1 MPGGV
6 RRYSPH
12 VDVVLCPSCGEENP
26 AKFRLCGYCG
36 TPLSQDAADAP
47 AAPAPA
53 APAEARLPPREIRKT
68 VTLLFTDLKD
78 STALTGRIDAEA
90 MNEIKA
96 RYFSAMAD
104 QIRSHG
110 GEVEKNVGDAIMA
123 VFGRI
128 RARED
133 DALRAV
139 RAAHGMQVKVTEL
152 NEEFQR
158 FYGVEISV
166 RTGVNTGEI
175 VANLDPAADQNL
187 ATGDA
192 VNVAA
197 RLEQNAPAG
206 EVLLGEVTHELVQHH
221 VEVERLDLAL
231 KGKPEPVPAYRL
243 IDVHDVAAPAQ
254 AGTPLLGR
262 DREVLQLREA
272 YDAMLAERTPRLVT
286 VTGDAGV
293 GKSRLI
299 ADFVA
304 AASEEAAVLHG
315 RCLAYGDGITF
326 WPLVEIVR
334 NGVEVL
340 EDDGPE
346 VVRHRLEV
354 FLEDDDDREAIV
366 DRVVSAMGLSGRDF
380 PVTEIFWGARRLL
393 ETLASSRPVL
403 VVVDDIHA
411 AEATFLDLLTHLVE
425 SPSPHPILVICSAR
439 PEISTVHADWWD
451 ATGRSRIELDPLGAD
466 AVESIID
473 ELLGHSSLS
482 PAIRQRVVTAAEGN
496 PLYVEQLVSMLRDR
510 PPGAGDDVVVPPTI
524 AALLSARLDALSAP
538 ERAVIEPASVIGV
551 QFPGAAVEH
560 LVPDSFR
567 PSVDRHLGTLRGKQF
582 IQPTTAS
589 GEDDGY
595 RFHHVLVRDAT
606 YQSLLKRARATLH
619 EQFVSWAERVNEERG
634 REIEFEEILGFHLE
648 QAVRYRGELGPL
660 DEHGRDLATRAATKL
675 SSAGMRALDRSDM
688 PAAANLLGRCVELLE
703 PRDPIRLELVP
714 DLGEALM
721 ALSRFDDAAALLA
734 SSLEAARELGDRRL
748 EGLIRL
754 RQLTL
759 ELMGGDTDEAPA
771 VAEAEAVLATLVE
784 LGDHGGAARA
794 WRVLSLIH
802 ANAGHYDDIADAAQH
817 LIEEGTASG
826 EERLV
831 RQGATGYAVSA
842 VLGTTPVTEALGVCE
857 RILRDVE
864 GDRRAEAIVCGVVA
878 QLRAMQ
884 GDFDEAREM
893 YRQEVSLLDDLGTSR
908 ESASTSIESARVE
921 VLAGDLEAA
930 EALLRRDDA
939 LLAELGERY
948 FRSTV
953 AGMLARVLVLRGA
966 SADAEGFV
974 VLAEAL
980 SESDDAWSQVLW
992 RSARARLVAAEAPD
1006 RALELAQGAVDF
1018 AETTA
1023 DLELRGDAWSDL
1035 GEVQA
1040 SIGNADDA
1048 VKALEQ
1054 ALGLYQ
1060 RKGDTTSAARTGRR
1074 LDELSRAA
1082 D

>member
-1 MPGGV
+1 M
-6 RRYSPH
+6 
-12 VDVVLCPSCGEENP
+12 DVVLCPSCGEENP

-36 TPLSQDAADAP
+36 TPLAQGAADAP
-47 AAPAPA
+47 AAPVAA
-53 APAEARLPPREIRKT
+53 APPVEARLPPREIRKT

-96 RYFSAMAD
+96 RYFSAMAAE
-104 QIRSHG
+104 IRSHG

-139 RAAHGMQVKVTEL
+139 RAAHSMQSKVAEL
-152 NEEFQR
+152 NEDFQR
-158 FYGVEISV
+158 YYGVEISV

-175 VANLDPAADQNL
+175 VANLDPTADQNL

-206 EVLLGEVTHELVQHH
+206 EVLLGGVTHELVQHH
-221 VEVERLDLAL
+221 VEVERLELAL

-243 IDVHDVAAPAQ
+243 IDVHDTAAPIHAD
-254 AGTPLLGR
+254 TPLLGR
-262 DREVLQLREA
+262 DTEVRRLRETFEA
-272 YDAMLAERTPRLVT
+272 TAAERSPRLVT
-286 VTGDAGV
+286 VTGEAGV

-299 ADFVA
+299 ADFVEG
-304 AASEEAAVLHG
+304 ASGEVEVLRG

-334 NGVEVL
+334 SAAEIA
-340 EDDGPE
+340 EDDTPDQA
-346 VVRHRLEV
+346 RARITDL
-354 FLEDDDDREAIV
+354 LPDDDPDRERIV
-366 DRVVSAMGLSGRDF
+366 DRLVSAIGLSTRDF

-393 ETLASSRPVL
+393 ESRAATRPLV
-403 VVVDDIHA
+403 VVVDDIHD

-425 SPSPHPILVICSAR
+425 SPSPHPILLLCSAR
-439 PEISTVHADWWD
+439 PEVSTAHPEWWE
-451 ATGRSRIELDPLGAD
+451 ATGRTRIELAPLGAD
-466 AVESIID
+466 AVEAIID
-473 ELLGHSSLS
+473 QLLGHASLS
-482 PAIRQRVVTAAEGN
+482 PEVRQRVVTAAEGN

-510 PPGAGDDVVVPPTI
+510 RIDDGSDVVVPPTI
-524 AALLSARLDALSAP
+524 AALLSARLDALSEP

-551 QFPGAAVEH
+551 QFPSPAVHE
-560 LVPDSFR
+560 LVPDPVR
-567 PSVDRHLGTLRGKQF
+567 PSVSTHLESLRGKQF
-582 IQPTTAS
+582 IQPTTLS
-589 GEDDGY
+589 GEDDAY

-619 EQFVSWAERVNEERG
+619 EQFVAWAERVNAERG
-634 REIEFEEILGFHLE
+634 RGTEFEEILGYHLE
-648 QAVRYRGELGPL
+648 QAVRYRSELGPL
-660 DEHGRDLATRAATKL
+660 DEHGRELAKRAAAKL

-688 PAAANLLGRCVELLE
+688 PAAANLLGRAVDLLE
-703 PRDPIRLELVP
+703 PSDPTRLELVP
-714 DLGEALM
+714 ELGEALM
-721 ALSRFDDAAALLA
+721 ALSRFEDAGTLLG
-734 SSLEAARELGDRRL
+734 SSLDTARGVGDRRL

-759 ELMGGDTDEAPA
+759 ELMGGSTDEAA
-771 VAEAEAVLATLVE
+771 ALAEAETVLSTLVE

-802 ANAGHYDDIADAAQH
+802 ANAGHYDHIADAAQH

-831 RQGATGYAVSA
+831 RQGATGYAVAA
-842 VLGTTPVTEALGVCE
+842 VLGTTPVTEALAVCE
-857 RILRDVE
+857 RILHDVE
-864 GDRRAEAIVCGVVA
+864 GDRRAEAIVCGAVA

-884 GDFDEAREM
+884 GDFDEARQM
-893 YRQEVSLLDDLGTSR
+893 YRQEMSLLDDLGTSR

-930 EALLRRDDA
+930 EAHLRRDDA

-953 AGMLARVLVLRGA
+953 AGLLGRVLLLRGA
-966 SADAEGFV
+966 YDDAEAFV

-992 RSARARLVAAEAPD
+992 RSARARLLAASDPD

-1023 DLELRGDAWSDL
+1023 DLELRGDAWSDF
-1035 GEVQA
+1035 GEVHA
-1040 SIGNADDA
+1040 EIGNGDDA
-1048 VKALEQ
+1048 IKALHQ

>member
-1 MPGGV
+1 
-6 RRYSPH
+6 

-36 TPLSQDAADAP
+36 TPLAQDAADAP
-47 AAPAPA
+47 AAPAVV
-53 APAEARLPPREIRKT
+53 APAVETRLPPREIRKT

-96 RYFSAMAD
+96 RYFSAMAME
-104 QIRSHG
+104 IRSHG

-139 RAAHGMQVKVTEL
+139 RAAHAMQVKVAEL
-152 NEEFQR
+152 NEDFQR
-158 FYGVEISV
+158 FYGVEITV

-221 VEVERLDLAL
+221 VEVERLELAL
-231 KGKPEPVPAYRL
+231 KGKPEPVPAFRL
-243 IDVHDVAAPAQ
+243 IDVHDIAATVHAD
-254 AGTPLLGR
+254 TPLLGR
-262 DREVLQLREA
+262 DREVREVR
-272 YDAMLAERTPRLVT
+272 DAFENTAADGTPRLVT
-286 VTGDAGV
+286 VTGEAGV

-299 ADFVA
+299 ADFVSA
-304 AASEEAAVLHG
+304 ADDEAEVLRG

-334 NGVEVL
+334 GAAEIV
-340 EDDGPE
+340 EDDTSEQARDRITALMP
-346 VVRHRLEV
+346 
-354 FLEDDDDREAIV
+354 EDDPDREAVV
-366 DRVVSAMGLSGRDF
+366 DRIVSAIGLSTHDF

-393 ETLASSRPVL
+393 ESRAATRPVV

-425 SPSPHPILVICSAR
+425 SPTPRPILLLCSAR
-439 PEISTVHADWWD
+439 PEISSLHADWWE
-451 ATGRSRIELDPLGAD
+451 ATGRSRIELAPLGAE
-466 AVESIID
+466 AVEAIID
-473 ELLGHSSLS
+473 ELLGHASLS
-482 PAIRQRVVTAAEGN
+482 PVTRRRVVTASEGN

-510 PPGAGDDVVVPPTI
+510 TLEDASDVIVPPTI
-524 AALLSARLDALSAP
+524 AALLSARLDALSDS

-551 QFPGAAVEH
+551 QFPGAAVHE
-560 LVPDSFR
+560 LVPDLLRSNV
-567 PSVDRHLGTLRGKQF
+567 STHLDSLRGKQF
-582 IQPTTAS
+582 IQPTTLS
-589 GEDDGY
+589 GEDDAY

-619 EQFVSWAERVNEERG
+619 EQFVTWAERVNAERG
-634 REIEFEEILGFHLE
+634 RGTEFEEILGYHLE

-660 DEHGRDLATRAATKL
+660 DEHGRELAGRAAGKL

-688 PAAANLLGRCVELLE
+688 PAAANLLSRSIELLE
-703 PRDPIRLELVP
+703 PRDPARLELVA

-721 ALSRFDDAAALLA
+721 ALSRFEDAGRLLT
-734 SSLEAARELGDRRL
+734 SSLDAARELGDRRL

-759 ELMGGDTDEAPA
+759 ELMGGDTDEAAA
-771 VAEAEAVLATLVE
+771 VAEAEGVLATLVE

-802 ANAGHYDDIADAAQH
+802 ANAGHYDHIADAAQH

-831 RQGATGYAVSA
+831 RQGATGYAVAA

-857 RILRDVE
+857 RILRDVK
-864 GDRRAEAIVCGVVA
+864 GDRRAEAIVCGAVA

-921 VLAGDLEAA
+921 IMAGDLAAA
-930 EALLRRDDA
+930 EEHLRRDDA

-953 AGMLARVLVLRGA
+953 AGMLGRVLVLRGA
-966 SADAEGFV
+966 SDDAEGFV

-992 RSARARLVAAEAPD
+992 RSARARLLAHSAPD
-1006 RALELAQGAVDF
+1006 RALEFAQGAVDF

-1035 GEVQA
+1035 GEVRA
-1040 SIGNADDA
+1040 TIGDADDA

>member
-1 MPGGV
+1 M
-6 RRYSPH
+6 
-12 VDVVLCPSCGEENP
+12 DVVLCPSCGEENP

-36 TPLSQDAADAP
+36 TPLAQDAADAP

-53 APAEARLPPREIRKT
+53 ARVESPLPPREIRKT

-78 STALTGRIDAEA
+78 STALTGSIDAEA

-96 RYFSAMAD
+96 RYFQAMGD
-104 QIRSHG
+104 EVRRHG
-110 GEVEKNVGDAIMA
+110 GEVEKNIGDAIMA

-139 RAAHGMQVKVTEL
+139 RAAHGMQVVLAGL

-158 FYGVEISV
+158 YYGVQITN

-175 VANLDPAADQNL
+175 VANLDPTADQNL

-206 EVLLGEVTHELVQHH
+206 EVLIGEVTHELVRPY
-221 VEVERLDLAL
+221 VEVELLMLTL

-243 IDVHDVAAPAQ
+243 VDVHEVAAPTTTA
-254 AGTPLLGR
+254 TPLLGR
-262 DREVLQLREA
+262 DREVAMLREA
-272 YDAMLAERTPRLVT
+272 YAGVTAEARPRLLT
-286 VTGDAGV
+286 VLGEAGL

-304 AASEEAAVLHG
+304 AVSAEAVVMHG
-315 RCLAYGDGITF
+315 RCLSYGDGITF

-334 NGVEVL
+334 DAAGVD
-340 EDDGPE
+340 EDDSGDVARSKVTGLLP
-346 VVRHRLEV
+346 
-354 FLEDDDDREAIV
+354 DTDPDRDAVV
-366 DRVVSAMGLSGRDF
+366 DRVLSAIGLSGRDF
-380 PVTEIFWGARRLL
+380 PVTETFWGVRKLL
-393 ETLASSRPVL
+393 EAQTRMRPLV
-403 VVVDDIHA
+403 VVVDDIHS
-411 AEATFLDLLTHLVE
+411 AETTFLDLLTHLVE
-425 SPSPHPILVICSAR
+425 SPTPRPVLVLCSAR
-439 PEISTVHADWWD
+439 PEVATTHAEWWE
-451 ATGRSRIELDPLGAD
+451 ATSRSRIELAPLGAT

-473 ELLGHSSLS
+473 QLLGQHSLS
-482 PAIRQRVVTAAEGN
+482 AETRERVVTAAEGN

-510 PPGAGDDVVVPPTI
+510 PAGGADEVVVPPTI
-524 AALLSARLDALSAP
+524 AALLSARLDALSGP

-551 QFPGAAVEH
+551 EFPTAAVH
-560 LVPDSFR
+560 QLVPAAVR
-567 PSVDRHLGTLRGKQF
+567 PGMGGHLEALHTKQL
-582 IQPTTAS
+582 IQPSTVQAS
-589 GEDDGY
+589 ADASLGVDDDAY

-606 YQSLLKRARATLH
+606 YGSLLKRARATMH
-619 EQFVSWAERVNEERG
+619 EEFVTWAEQINAERG
-634 REIEFEEILGFHLE
+634 RETEFEEILGYHLE
-648 QAVRYRGELGPL
+648 QAVRYRRELGPL
-660 DEHGRDLATRAATKL
+660 DEHGRGLATRAAGKL
-675 SSAGMRALDRSDM
+675 RSAGMRALDRSDM

-703 PRDPIRLELVP
+703 PRDPVRLELVP
-714 DLGEALM
+714 ELGEALM
-721 ALSRFDDAAALLA
+721 ALSRFDETGPLLA
-734 SSLEAARELGDRRL
+734 SSLEAARDLGDRRL
-748 EGLIRL
+748 EGLIRV

-759 ELMGGDTDEAPA
+759 ELMGGDTDESAA
-771 VAEAEAVLATLVE
+771 LAEAEGVLARLVD

-842 VLGTTPVTEALGVCE
+842 VLGTTPVPQALAVCE
-857 RILRDVE
+857 RILHDVR
-864 GDRRAEAIVCGVVA
+864 GDRRAEAIVCGAVA

-884 GDFDEAREM
+884 GDFDAARAM
-893 YRQEVSLLDDLGTSR
+893 YRKEVSLLQDLGTSR

-921 VLAGDLEAA
+921 VLAGDLETA

-953 AGMLARVLVLRGA
+953 AGLLGRVLLLRGA
-966 SADAEGFV
+966 TEDAEAFV

-980 SESDDAWSQVLW
+980 SEADDAWSQVLW
-992 RSARARLVAAEAPD
+992 RSARARLLASSSPE
-1006 RALELAQGAVDF
+1006 RAVELATGAVDF

-1023 DLELRGDAWSDL
+1023 DLALRGDAWSDL
-1035 GEVQA
+1035 GEVHVLL
-1040 SIGNADDA
+1040 GGRDEA
-1048 VKALEQ
+1048 VEAFTHAEM
-1054 ALGLYQ
+1054 LYLD
-1060 RKGDTTSAARTGRR
+1060 KGDVTSAARAALRLAEVARTTG
-1074 LDELSRAA
+1074 
-1082 D
+1082 

>member
-1 MPGGV
+1 
-6 RRYSPH
+6 

-36 TPLSQDAADAP
+36 TPLAQDAADAP
-47 AAPAPA
+47 AAPAATAP
-53 APAEARLPPREIRKT
+53 PAEARLPPREIRKT

-96 RYFSAMAD
+96 RYFTAMGAE
-104 QIRSHG
+104 IRSHG

-139 RAAHGMQVKVTEL
+139 RAAHAMQSKVAEL
-152 NEEFQR
+152 NEEFR
-158 FYGVEISV
+158 RYYGVEISV

-175 VANLDPAADQNL
+175 VANLDPTADQNL

-221 VEVERLDLAL
+221 VEVERLELAL

-243 IDVHDVAAPAQ
+243 INVHDIAVSIHAD
-254 AGTPLLGR
+254 TPMLGR
-262 DREVLQLREA
+262 DTEVRRLREIFEA
-272 YDAMLAERTPRLVT
+272 TVTERAPRLVT
-286 VTGDAGV
+286 VTGEAGV

-304 AASEEAAVLHG
+304 AAADEAEILRG

-334 NGVEVL
+334 GAADIP
-340 EDDGPE
+340 EDDSPDRARARIAELLPE
-346 VVRHRLEV
+346 S
-354 FLEDDDDREAIV
+354 DPDREDVV
-366 DRVVSAMGLSGRDF
+366 DRVVSAIGLTTRDF

-393 ETLASSRPVL
+393 ESRAATRPV
-403 VVVDDIHA
+403 VVVIDDIHD
-411 AEATFLDLLTHLVE
+411 AEATFLDLLTHVIE
-425 SPSPHPILVICSAR
+425 SPTPRPVLLLCSAR
-439 PEISTVHADWWD
+439 PEVSTGHPDWWET
-451 ATGRSRIELDPLGAD
+451 TGSMRIELAPLGAD
-466 AVESIID
+466 AVEAIID
-473 ELLGHSSLS
+473 ELLGHASLS
-482 PAIRQRVVTAAEGN
+482 PDTRRRVVTASEGN

-510 PPGAGDDVVVPPTI
+510 SVEDGSDVVVPPTI
-524 AALLSARLDALSAP
+524 AALLSARLDALSEP

-551 QFPGAAVEH
+551 QFPGPAVHE
-560 LVPDSFR
+560 LVPDPVR
-567 PSVDRHLGTLRGKQF
+567 PTVSTHLESLRGKQF
-582 IQPTTAS
+582 IQPTTLS
-589 GEDDGY
+589 GEDDAY

-619 EQFVSWAERVNEERG
+619 EQFVVWAERVNAERG
-634 REIEFEEILGFHLE
+634 RGTEFEEILGYHLE
-648 QAVRYRGELGPL
+648 QAVRYRAELGPL
-660 DEHGRDLATRAATKL
+660 DDHGRELASRAAGKL

-688 PAAANLLGRCVELLE
+688 PAAANLLARSVELLE
-703 PRDPIRLELVP
+703 PGDPARLQLVP

-721 ALSRFDDAAALLA
+721 ALSRFEDAEALLT
-734 SSLEAARELGDRRL
+734 SSLEAARGLGDRRL

-759 ELMGGDTDEAPA
+759 ELMGGNTDESAA
-771 VAEAEAVLATLVE
+771 LAEAEAALATLEE

-794 WRVLSLIH
+794 WRVMSLIH
-802 ANAGHYDDIADAAQH
+802 ANAGHYDDIAEAAQH

-831 RQGATGYAVSA
+831 RQGATGYAVAA
-842 VLGTTPVTEALGVCE
+842 VLGTTPVTEALAVCE

-864 GDRRAEAIVCGVVA
+864 GDRRAEAIVCGAVA

-884 GDFDEAREM
+884 GDFDEARQM
-893 YRQEVSLLDDLGTSR
+893 YRQEMSLLDDLGTSR

-930 EALLRRDDA
+930 EAHLRRDDA

-953 AGMLARVLVLRGA
+953 AGMLGRVLLLRGA
-966 SADAEGFV
+966 YDDAEAFV

-992 RSARARLVAAEAPD
+992 RSARARLLAGSDPD

-1035 GEVQA
+1035 GEVRA
-1040 SIGNADDA
+1040 SIGSTDDA
-1048 VKALEQ
+1048 VKALQQ
-1054 ALGLYQ
+1054 ALGLYE
-1060 RKGDTTSAARTGRR
+1060 RKGDTTSAARTARR
-1074 LDELSRAA
+1074 VDELSRAA

>member
-1 MPGGV
+1 
-6 RRYSPH
+6 

-36 TPLSQDAADAP
+36 TPLAQDPAVAP
-47 AAPAPA
+47 AAPAPT
-53 APAEARLPPREIRKT
+53 APVAESRLPPREIRKT

-78 STALTGRIDAEA
+78 STALTGSIDAEA

-96 RYFSAMAD
+96 RYFTAMAT

-110 GEVEKNVGDAIMA
+110 GEVEKNIGDAIMA

-139 RAAHGMQVKVTEL
+139 RAAHGMQVKVAEL

-158 FYGVEISV
+158 FYGVQITV

-175 VANLDPAADQNL
+175 VANLDPTADQNL

-197 RLEQNAPAG
+197 RLEQNAPPN

-221 VEVERLDLAL
+221 VEVERLELAL

-243 IDVHDVAAPAQ
+243 IDVHAIASTIHAD
-254 AGTPLLGR
+254 TPMLGR
-262 DREVLQLREA
+262 DAEVRMLRESFA
-272 YDAMLAERTPRLVT
+272 ATVTEAVPRLVT
-286 VTGDAGV
+286 VTGEAGV

-299 ADFVA
+299 ADFVTDA
-304 AASEEAAVLHG
+304 AAEAEVLRG

-334 NGVEVL
+334 GAAEILDGDSADQARDRIVAL
-340 EDDGPE
+340 MPEDDP
-346 VVRHRLEV
+346 
-354 FLEDDDDREAIV
+354 DREDVV
-366 DRVVSAMGLSGRDF
+366 DRVVSAIGLSTRDF

-393 ETLASSRPVL
+393 ESRATDRPLV

-411 AEATFLDLLTHLVE
+411 AEATFLDLLTHLIE
-425 SPSPHPILVICSAR
+425 SPTPRPVLVLCSAR
-439 PEISTVHADWWD
+439 PEISTVHPDWWD
-451 ATGRSRIELDPLGAD
+451 ATGRARIELAPLGAE

-473 ELLGHSSLS
+473 ELLGHASLS
-482 PAIRQRVVTAAEGN
+482 PATRRRVVTASEGN

-510 PPGAGDDVVVPPTI
+510 TTSDGDDVVVPPTI
-524 AALLSARLDALSAP
+524 AALLSARLDALSDP

-551 QFPGAAVEH
+551 QFPGAAVHE
-560 LVPDSFR
+560 LVPGPVQSALPTHLDS
-567 PSVDRHLGTLRGKQF
+567 LRGKQF
-582 IQPTTAS
+582 IQPTTLS
-589 GEDDGY
+589 GEDDAY

-619 EQFVSWAERVNEERG
+619 EQFVTWAERVNAERG
-634 REIEFEEILGFHLE
+634 RGAEFEEILGYHLE
-648 QAVRYRGELGPL
+648 QAVRYRAELGPL
-660 DEHGRDLATRAATKL
+660 DDHGRELARRAAAKL
-675 SSAGMRALDRSDM
+675 SGAGMRAHDRSDM
-688 PAAANLLGRCVELLE
+688 PAAANLLGRSVELLDA
-703 PRDPIRLELVP
+703 RDPVRLELVP

-721 ALSRFDDAAALLA
+721 ALSRFDEAGTILA
-734 SSLEAARELGDRRL
+734 SSLEAARDLGDRRL
-748 EGLIRL
+748 EGLIRQ
-754 RQLTL
+754 RQLLL
-759 ELMGGDTDEAPA
+759 EMMGGETDEASA
-771 VAEAEAVLATLVE
+771 RAEAEAVLATLVE
-784 LGDHGGAARA
+784 LGDRGGAARA

-831 RQGATGYAVSA
+831 RQGATGYAVAA
-842 VLGTTPVTEALGVCE
+842 VLGTTPVDEALTVCE
-857 RILRDVE
+857 RILGDVA

-884 GDFDEAREM
+884 GDFEAAREM

-930 EALLRRDDA
+930 EAHLRRDDA

-953 AGMLARVLVLRGA
+953 AGMLGRVLLLGGND
-966 SADAEGFV
+966 SEAEGFV

-992 RSARARLVAAEAPD
+992 RSARARLLAGTTPD
-1006 RALELAQGAVDF
+1006 RALELAHGAVDF
-1018 AETTA
+1018 AESTA

-1035 GEVQA
+1035 GEVHA
-1040 SIGNADDA
+1040 TIGQADDA

-1054 ALGLYQ
+1054 ALGLYR

>member
-1 MPGGV
+1 
-6 RRYSPH
+6 

-36 TPLSQDAADAP
+36 TPLAQGAADAP
-47 AAPAPA
+47 AAPAPM
-53 APAEARLPPREIRKT
+53 APPVEARLPAREIRKT

-78 STALTGRIDAEA
+78 STALTGSIDAEA

-96 RYFSAMAD
+96 RYFSAMAA
-104 QIRSHG
+104 QIRRHG

-139 RAAHGMQVKVTEL
+139 RAAHGMQAVLNEL

-158 FYGVEISV
+158 FYGVQITN

-175 VANLDPAADQNL
+175 VANTDPGADQNL

-197 RLEQNAPAG
+197 RLEQNAPPG
-206 EVLLGEVTHELVQHH
+206 EVLLGEVTHELVRHH
-221 VEVERLDLAL
+221 VEVERLELAL
-231 KGKPEPVPAYRL
+231 KGKPEPVPAFRL
-243 IDVHDVAAPAQ
+243 LEVHTTA
-254 AGTPLLGR
+254 TPLHADTPMLGR
-262 DREVLQLREA
+262 DEELRRLREEFA
-272 YDAMLAERTPRLVT
+272 ATTTEHVPRLVT
-286 VTGDAGV
+286 VTGEAGV
-293 GKSRLI
+293 GKTRLI

-304 AASEEAAVLHG
+304 GAAEMAEVLRG

-334 NGVEVL
+334 GAAGVL
-340 EDDGPE
+340 EDDSTQTARDRIADLLPA
-346 VVRHRLEV
+346 
-354 FLEDDDDREAIV
+354 DDPDRDPVI
-366 DRVVSAMGLSGRDF
+366 DRVVSAMGLSTRDF

-393 ETLASSRPVL
+393 ESRAASRPVI
-403 VVVDDIHA
+403 VVVDDIHS
-411 AEATFLDLLTHLVE
+411 AEATFLDLLTHLVD
-425 SPSPHPILVICSAR
+425 SPTPHPILVLCSAR
-439 PEISTVHADWWD
+439 PEVATVHSDWWET
-451 ATGRSRIELDPLGAD
+451 TGRSRIELAPLGAE

-473 ELLGHSSLS
+473 ELLGHAILS
-482 PAIRQRVVTAAEGN
+482 PETRQRVVAASEGN

-510 PPGAGDDVVVPPTI
+510 HGAAGDDVVVPPTI

-551 QFPGAAVEH
+551 QFPGAAVHH
-560 LVPDSFR
+560 LVPDPVRS
-567 PSVDRHLGTLRGKQF
+567 SVDTHLDTLRDKQF
-582 IQPTTAS
+582 IQPAES
-589 GEDDGY
+589 SSEDDAY

-619 EQFVSWAERVNEERG
+619 EQFVAWAERVNAERG
-634 REIEFEEILGFHLE
+634 RETEFEEILGYHLE
-648 QAVRYRGELGPL
+648 QAVRYRRELGPL
-660 DEHGRDLATRAATKL
+660 DDRGRELATRAATRL
-675 SSAGMRALDRSDM
+675 SNAGMRALDRSDM
-688 PAAANLLGRCVELLE
+688 PAAANLLSRSVDLLD
-703 PRDPIRLELVP
+703 PRDPARLVLVP
-714 DLGEALM
+714 ELGEALM
-721 ALSRFDDAAALLA
+721 ALSRFDDAASLLA
-734 SSLEAARELGDRRL
+734 SALEVARDLDNPRL
-748 EGLIRL
+748 EGLVRL
-754 RQLTL
+754 RLLTL
-759 ELMGGDTDEAPA
+759 ETMGGDTDEAPA
-771 VAEAEAVLATLVE
+771 VAEAEAVLTTLVG

-817 LIEEGTASG
+817 LIEEGTAAG

-842 VLGTTPVTEALGVCE
+842 VLGTTHVTEALEVCE
-857 RILRDVE
+857 RILRDVS
-864 GDRRAEAIVCGVVA
+864 GDRRAEAIVCGALA

-884 GDFDEAREM
+884 GEFEAAREM
-893 YRQEVSLLDDLGTSR
+893 YRQEVSLLADLGVSR

-921 VLAGDLEAA
+921 ILAGELEVA
-930 EALLRRDDA
+930 EAHLRRDDA

-953 AGMLARVLVLRGA
+953 AGMLGRVLLLRG
-966 SADAEGFV
+966 DPGEAEGFV

-980 SESDDAWSQVLW
+980 SEADDAWSQVLW
-992 RSARARLVAAEAPD
+992 RSARARLLAGEAPE
-1006 RALELAQGAVDF
+1006 RAAELAQDAVDF

-1040 SIGNADDA
+1040 VLGNSDDA
-1048 VKALEQ
+1048 AKALGQ
-1054 ALGLYQ
+1054 ALALYQ
-1060 RKGDTTSAARTGRR
+1060 RKGDATSATRAGRR
-1074 LDELSRAA
+1074 LDELTRPAS
-1082 D
+1082 

>member
-1 MPGGV
+1 M
-6 RRYSPH
+6 
-12 VDVVLCPSCGEENP
+12 VLCPSCGEENP

-36 TPLSQDAADAP
+36 TPLAHDAADAP
-47 AAPAPA
+47 AAA
-53 APAEARLPPREIRKT
+53 APAPVAETRLPPREIRKT

-78 STALTGRIDAEA
+78 STALTGSIDAEA

-96 RYFSAMAD
+96 RYFSAMGAE
-104 QIRSHG
+104 IRRHG
-110 GEVEKNVGDAIMA
+110 GEVEKNIGDAIMA

-139 RAAHGMQVKVTEL
+139 RAAHGMRQVLADL
-152 NEEFQR
+152 NDEFQQ
-158 FYGVEISV
+158 FYGVQITN

-175 VANLDPAADQNL
+175 VANLDPDADQNL

-206 EVLLGEVTHELVQHH
+206 EVLLGEVTHQLVQHH
-221 VEVERLDLAL
+221 VEVERLELAL
-231 KGKPEPVPAYRL
+231 KGKPDPVPAYHL
-243 IDVHDVAAPAQ
+243 LDVHEIAAPSHAD
-254 AGTPLLGR
+254 TPLLGR
-262 DREVLQLREA
+262 DPEVLQLRQA
-272 YDAMLAERTPRLVT
+272 YAETIAERTPRLVT

-299 ADFVA
+299 SDFVA
-304 AASEEAAVLHG
+304 GVSAEAEVLHG

-334 NGVEVL
+334 NAAGIL
-340 EDDGPE
+340 EDDSPDAARE
-346 VVRHRLEV
+346 RIAAL
-354 FLEDDDDREAIV
+354 LADDDPDREGVV
-366 DRVVSAMGLSGRDF
+366 DRVVSAMGLSARDF

-393 ETLASSRPVL
+393 ERLAAARPVV

-425 SPSPHPILVICSAR
+425 SPTPRPILVLCSAR
-439 PEISTVHADWWD
+439 PEVAATHAGWWE
-451 ATGRSRIELDPLGAD
+451 ATGTSRIELQPLGAE

-473 ELLGHSSLS
+473 ELLGHASLS
-482 PAIRQRVVTAAEGN
+482 PQTRQRVVSAAEGN

-510 PPGAGDDVVVPPTI
+510 TADARDDVVVPPTI
-524 AALLSARLDALSAP
+524 AALLSARLDALSTS

-551 QFPGAAVEH
+551 QFPGAAVHH
-560 LVPDSFR
+560 LVPESFR
-567 PSVDRHLGTLRGKQF
+567 PNVDTYLGTLRSKQF
-582 IQPTTAS
+582 IQPTTLS
-589 GEDDGY
+589 GEDDAY

-619 EQFVSWAERVNEERG
+619 EEFVAWAERVNAERG
-634 REIEFEEILGFHLE
+634 RETEFEEILGYHLE
-648 QAVRYRGELGPL
+648 QAVRYRSELGPL
-660 DEHGRDLATRAATKL
+660 DEHGRELAKRAATRL
-675 SSAGMRALDRSDM
+675 SNAGMRALDRSDM
-688 PAAANLLGRCVELLE
+688 PAAASLLGRSVELLD
-703 PRDPIRLELVP
+703 PRDPLRLELVP
-714 DLGEALM
+714 ELGEALM
-721 ALSRFDDAAALLA
+721 ALSRFEDAGTLLA
-734 SSLEAARELGDRRL
+734 SSLGAARELGDRRL

-759 ELMGGDTDEAPA
+759 DLMRGETDEGPA
-771 VAEAEAVLATLVE
+771 RAEAEGVLATLVE

-817 LIEEGTASG
+817 LIEEGTTSG

-831 RQGATGYAVSA
+831 RQGATGYAVAA
-842 VLGTTPVTEALGVCE
+842 VLGTTPVTEALAVCE

-864 GDRRAEAIVCGVVA
+864 GDRRAEAIVCGALA

-893 YRQEVSLLDDLGTSR
+893 YRQEVSLLTDLGVSR

-921 VLAGDLEAA
+921 VMAGDLEAA
-930 EALLRRDDA
+930 ESHLRRDDSH
-939 LLAELGERY
+939 LAELGERY

-953 AGMLARVLVLRGA
+953 AGMLGRVLVLRGN

-992 RSARARLVAAEAPD
+992 RSARARLLAEDAPD
-1006 RALELAQGAVDF
+1006 RALVFAEGAVEF

-1035 GEVQA
+1035 GEVRA
-1040 SIGNADDA
+1040 AMGKDADA
-1048 VKALEQ
+1048 VEALGQ
-1054 ALGLYQ
+1054 ALALYE
-1060 RKGDTTSAARTGRR
+1060 RKGDVTSAARAGRR

-1082 D
+1082 G